1 MMDDLEDFKAYLKGN
16 CNNDFAR
23 ITQPDIQEDTINAIK
38 SRHESRYQ
46 VWQYISRNAP
56 WIISLYNGK
65 LPSEVFSGQLPIEN
79 FCRLAE
85 ELAFQ
90 NLIYKDNTVIA
101 LRMQYAENLPNMVYG
116 INTREGI
123 LAYEST
129 LQKAG
134 YSQENTR
141 RAVSRRKE
149 SFIFCGKLESCGISK
164 KQAVSVLKEAETINI
179 LEQLELLNTAVA
191 KAQTPEAK
199 KQATEQLK
207 IFINLHAQYLYN
219 HPDELQKIN
228 GILSAIQN
236 NNDGKTPPSNGGN
249 DGDGKTPP
257 GGGGGNGDGK
267 GPPPPPGG
275 GGGCIPFPS
284 NEEKNSNNDGKTP
297 PSDGGNDGDDGNE
310 PPGGGG
316 GGGFSRLCSNIYDS
330 PTIFIPASKA
340 ADNVKEPQN
349 IEDEPNIYKFLNQQI
364 DNCVFSQL
372 KILDNA
378 LTTKRER
385 RSQTPDT
392 APLNR
397 IAPLSADNI
406 LLESE
411 PFAQRELP
419 DTDVPLLKDHI
430 HISQR
435 LQNLNEEYLRKHAQF
450 NREWQQHMQQLTERI
465 STARSR
471 TQNLEDF
478 TNALYQSVGLQ
489 SPEISA
495 GRHSDLC
502 TTASFRDY
510 SR

>member
-16 CNNDFAR
+16 CNSDFAR

-65 LPSEVFSGQLPIEN
+65 LPTEVFSGQLPIEN

-85 ELAFQ
+85 ELAYQ
-90 NLIYKDNTVIA
+90 NLIYSDNTVIA

-123 LAYEST
+123 LVYESS

-134 YSQENTR
+134 YSEENTR
-141 RAVSRRKE
+141 RAVSRREE

-164 KQAVSVLKEAETINI
+164 KQALSVLKEAETINI
-179 LEQLELLNTAVA
+179 LEQLEQLNAAVA
-191 KAQTPEAK
+191 KAQTPEEK
-199 KQATEQLK
+199 KQATEQIK
-207 IFINLHAQYLYN
+207 IFINLHVQYLYN
-219 HPDELQKIN
+219 HPDELQKISS
-228 GILSAIQN
+228 ILSGIQN
-236 NNDGKTPPSNGGN
+236 NDKIPPSNGGN
-249 DGDGKTPP
+249 DGD
-257 GGGGGNGDGK
+257 NG
-267 GPPPPPGG
+267 
-275 GGGCIPFPS
+275 
-284 NEEKNSNNDGKTP
+284 DGKTP
-297 PSDGGNDGDDGNE
+297 PRSPANENRNDDGKAPPSDNGNDGNDGDD

-316 GGGFSRLCSNIYDS
+316 GGGPVSLCSMNVCCMNDS
-330 PTIFIPASKA
+330 PAIFLPASKTA
-340 ADNVKEPQN
+340 GSVKEPQN

-364 DNCVFSQL
+364 DDCVFSQL

-385 RSQTPDT
+385 HHQTPAS
-392 APLNR
+392 APSNR

-406 LLESE
+406 LSE
-411 PFAQRELP
+411 PEPFVRKNQP
-419 DTDVPLLKDHI
+419 DADAPRLKDHI

-435 LQNLNEEYLRKHAQF
+435 LPNLNEEYLRKRAQL
-450 NREWQQHMQQLTERI
+450 NHEWQHHMQQLTERI

-478 TNALYQSVGLQ
+478 TSALYQSVGLQ
-489 SPEISA
+489 APEISA

-502 TTASFRDY
+502 TAASFRDY